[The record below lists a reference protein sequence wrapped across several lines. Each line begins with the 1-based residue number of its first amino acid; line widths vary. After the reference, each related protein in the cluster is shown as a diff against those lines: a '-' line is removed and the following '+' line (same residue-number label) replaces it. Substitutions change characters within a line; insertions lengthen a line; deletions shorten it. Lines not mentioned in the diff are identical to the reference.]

1 MKSPITALLGLLAL
15 SATLTAC
22 PPAVTTGTLEIAITG
37 NPAGTTPSITITGP
51 SNFTQTISATT
62 TIPNLE
68 PGSYAINTPTLAV
81 NNAEY
86 TSSITGSPVTV
97 TANQTATV
105 SVGFTLSVEPFVF
118 PANWSINTPAEAK
131 TGGVYRRAYLS
142 DFDTLNPFLSAQS
155 DSLPT
160 NLSPSGGL
168 FILDPTTRDYIP
180 YMAKSFTTSSD
191 GLIWTF
197 QLRKGMKWSDGQAIT
212 ADDWVTTAKIHRD
225 VAVGSNSYDSLFGG
239 NAGFKVE
246 KVDAM
251 TLKITFPNVI
261 ATAIETFNF
270 TPYPDHVFAP
280 IYASGGAIAIKATW
294 GVTEDLSKIVTAGA
308 FKLKSYTVGQ
318 NAILERNAFFGEW
331 NRDTASKPLP
341 YLAQY
346 RRIKG
351 DSFDLFQAS
360 QVDSVNPTG
369 TQISTLE
376 TAIQNNSLQAVLK
389 KNYGAAASSQ
399 WIVFNF
405 NRASDLEKQ
414 RLFRD
419 DAFRQA
425 MSHLANRARM
435 VTEVYAGAAAPT
447 YTSVYAAFPDWVSS
461 TAPKFDFNLQAAKT
475 LLAGLGY
482 SQTNTDGYLT
492 DGTGK
497 VLEFNLATNSGN
509 AQREQIAAIFAD
521 EAKNAGVKVNVLK
534 LDFNTLVN
542 NQLLTTGADRP
553 FDAILLGLNS
563 GSLSYPLG
571 GNILQCKANLHS
583 FNTSGACL
591 FSWETE
597 LENKFVQGNLE
608 LDRTKRIVIA
618 KQAQDLEAAHQP
630 FVYLVSPLVSTAWR
644 SSIKGEYPTSVL
656 NSVVGTR
663 ALELTWVQP

>member
-1 MKSPITALLGLLAL
+1 MKSPITAFLALFAL
-15 SATLTAC
+15 SATLVAC
-22 PPAVTTGTLEIAITG
+22 PDTTPAKGSLAITITG
-37 NPAGTTPSITITGP
+37 NPASSSPSVTVTGL
-51 SNFTQTISATT
+51 NFSQTISATT

-68 PGSYAINTPTLAV
+68 PGSYAINAPTLAV

-118 PANWSINTPAEAK
+118 PANWSVNTPAEAK

-197 QLRKGMKWSDGQAIT
+197 QLRKGMKWSDGQAIS

-225 VAVGSNSYDSLFGG
+225 AAVGSNFFDGLFGG

-246 KVDAM
+246 KIDAL
-251 TLKITFPNVI
+251 TLKITLPVVI
-261 ATAIETFNF
+261 ASAIETISFD
-270 TPYPDHVFAP
+270 PYPDHIFGPV
-280 IYASGGAIAIKATW
+280 YASGGATAIKAMW
-294 GVTEDLSKIVTAGA
+294 AVTENPSKIVTAGA

-318 NAILERNAFFGEW
+318 SAILERNPFFGEW
-331 NRDTASKPLP
+331 NRDGASKPLP
-341 YLAQY
+341 YLAEY
-346 RRIKG
+346 RRVMG
-351 DSFDLFQAS
+351 DTFTKFQAGE
-360 QVDSVNPTG
+360 VDVVNPTG
-369 TQISTLE
+369 SQVGTLE
-376 TAIQNNSLQAVLK
+376 TAIQNGSLQAVLK
-389 KNYGAAASSQ
+389 KNFAPAASSQ

-405 NRASDLEKQ
+405 NRASDIEKQ

-419 DAFRQA
+419 DNFRKA

-435 VTEVYAGAAAPT
+435 VTEVYAGLAIPA
-447 YTSVYAAFPDWVSS
+447 YTSVYAAFPDWISS
-461 TAPKFDFNLQAAKT
+461 TALKFDFNIQTAKT
-475 LLAGLGY
+475 LLVGLGY

-492 DGTGK
+492 DNTGK

-509 AQREQIAAIFAD
+509 TQREQMAAIFAD
-521 EAKNAGVKVNVLK
+521 EAKKAGVKVNVLK
-534 LDFNTLVN
+534 IDFNTLVN

-553 FDAILLGLNS
+553 FDAILLGLS
-563 GSLSYPLG
+563 DGSQSYPLG
-571 GNILQCKANLHS
+571 SNILPCKANLHS
-583 FNTSGACL
+583 FNTSGTCL
-591 FSWETE
+591 FPWETE
-597 LENKFVQGNLE
+597 LENKFLQGNLE

-630 FVYLVSPLVSTAWR
+630 FVYLVSPLASTAWTTKV
-644 SSIKGEYPTSVL
+644 KGEYPDVVL

-663 ALELTWVQP
+663 AIELTWTQP